1 MPPLRGLQ
9 PSQSSCRATSALAHD
24 APPPEAP
31 AQGAAAS
38 KPTRTNRRRIIIG
51 ILRGMAAR
59 DHLEVVVSARRL
71 ARSRACRV
79 LRAPPT
85 NPALTPPPPHDPF
98 RRTSPS
104 TAPHPSLS

>member
-31 AQGAAAS
+31 AQGAAAG
-38 KPTRTNRRRIIIG
+38 KPTRTTRRRIIIG

-59 DHLEVVVSARRL
+59 DHLEVAVSAPPPPRPPPSPL
-71 ARSRACRV
+71 
-79 LRAPPT
+79 LRAPCH
-85 NPALTPPPPHDPF
+85 NPPLT
-98 RRTSPS
+98 RAATTESPQR
-104 TAPHPSLS
+104 